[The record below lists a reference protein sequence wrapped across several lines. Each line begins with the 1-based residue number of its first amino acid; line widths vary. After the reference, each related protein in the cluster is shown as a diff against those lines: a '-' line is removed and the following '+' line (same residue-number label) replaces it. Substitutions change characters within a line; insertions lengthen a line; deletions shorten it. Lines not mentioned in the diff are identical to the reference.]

1 MNQTQTF
8 EEILQSFD
16 TRILDPRL
24 IELLRTLEKKGMITL
39 EDVERILNV

>member
-8 EEILQSFD
+8 EEILQNFD